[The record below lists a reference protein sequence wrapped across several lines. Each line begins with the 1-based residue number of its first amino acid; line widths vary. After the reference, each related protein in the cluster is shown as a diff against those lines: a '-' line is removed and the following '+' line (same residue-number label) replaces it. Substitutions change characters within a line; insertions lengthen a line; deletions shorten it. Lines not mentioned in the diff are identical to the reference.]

1 MVDVSGPGLSPG
13 SGSVLCSRLLPCQS
27 RRERQA
33 SRAGGAGRGRAACC
47 AGFEAQLLYGD
58 VGRTGEERNL
68 TFSLHLKREPRLL
81 NKQRVRCWRLW

>member
-1 MVDVSGPGLSPG
+1 MSDRPRGL
-13 SGSVLCSRLLPCQS
+13 
-27 RRERQA
+27 EAQA
-33 SRAGGAGRGRAACC
+33 GVGAACC

-58 VGRTGEERNL
+58 VGRTGEECNL